1 MKMEL
6 DTKEKGKLSLC
17 LEYAS
22 ENVQALPGYPAA
34 ALISSSYAFVQHNTL
49 TANVKSSSSMKMELD
64 TKEKGKL
71 SLCLWK
77 GMYAEGKMFKH
88 FLAILLLALIS
99 SSYAFVQHNT
109 LTANVKSSSSMKME
123 LDTKEL
129 FKKNVQMWKGM
140 YAEGGMRAFA
150 DSFADD
156 GKLFLKVDTEH
167 ELTGPAEI
175 LNFMQDWK
183 VAYDIQDIQFS
194 EPACSKTAFACTW
207 SAR

>member
-1 MKMEL
+1 
-6 DTKEKGKLSLC
+6 
-17 LEYAS
+17 
-22 ENVQALPGYPAA
+22 
-34 ALISSSYAFVQHNTL
+34 
-49 TANVKSSSSMKMELD
+49 
-64 TKEKGKL
+64 
-71 SLCLWK
+71 
-77 GMYAEGKMFKH
+77 MFKH

-207 SAR
+207 SARWRAKASGIPGTTKGFVMAMFDDKGMIKEYHDVMDKAEYEKYLEAAYVPQF